1 MTCKHKKSMARA
13 SRRGFTVVEV
23 IVASSILVISVL
35 ATVSAFSYARRTVSR
50 TENRLA
56 CLHIAR
62 EVMETL
68 RSESYRST
76 LLDSGTNKRPL
87 PGYPR
92 NRGYYDVE
100 EKATGKKAYK
110 DITVVIEWTEP
121 GGMEQSVSLKTSHSR
136 GKHQ

>member
-1 MTCKHKKSMARA
+1 MALKQKKPMSKA

-68 RSESYRST
+68 RSESYRSE
-76 LLDSGTNKRPL
+76 LLDLGNKKRPL
-87 PGYPR
+87 PGYAW
-92 NRGYYDVE
+92 NRGYYDVTE
-100 EKATGKKAYK
+100 PKTGKEAYK